1 LASAWLGIGGVLTAL
16 AGLIA
21 LAHLGHRSGRLS
33 AEAARKLIH
42 AGMGAAL
49 LALPWLFE
57 EAWPA
62 LVLAVAGGGGLLAL
76 GRWGRWRDGLGR
88 VLCDPRRPPWGQPC
102 YAAGGLALFVLYLH
116 ADGVEPGRR
125 LALFVVP
132 ALLLSLPDAAAAL
145 VGTAWGRH
153 HFGNGGVRKSVEG
166 SAAFLLCALPC
177 VLLPLLL
184 LTQAAVE
191 QALLAAVLVAYLAAL
206 VEAITGYGLDN
217 LTVPLAGYW
226 LLRFA
231 LAPG

>member
-1 LASAWLGIGGVLTAL
+1 VASAWLGIGGALAAL

-21 LAHLGHRSGRLS
+21 LAHFCHGSGRLS

-42 AGMGAAL
+42 AGMGAVL
-49 LALPWLFE
+49 LALPWLFTE
-57 EAWPA
+57 CWPA

-76 GRWGRWRDGLGR
+76 GRWGRWRGGLGR
-88 VLCDPRRPPWGQPC
+88 VLCAPDRPPWGQPC
-102 YAAGGLALFVLYLH
+102 YAAGGLALFVLYLRS
-116 ADGVEPGRR
+116 DGLEPGRR
-125 LALFVVP
+125 LTLFVVP
-132 ALLLSLPDAAAAL
+132 VLLLSLPDAAAAL

-153 HFGNGGVRKSVEG
+153 RFGNAGGYKSVEG

-184 LTQAAVE
+184 FTQAAVE
-191 QALLAAVLVAYLAAL
+191 QALLAALLVAYLAAM
-206 VEAITGYGLDN
+206 VEAVTGHGLDN

-231 LAPG
+231 LG